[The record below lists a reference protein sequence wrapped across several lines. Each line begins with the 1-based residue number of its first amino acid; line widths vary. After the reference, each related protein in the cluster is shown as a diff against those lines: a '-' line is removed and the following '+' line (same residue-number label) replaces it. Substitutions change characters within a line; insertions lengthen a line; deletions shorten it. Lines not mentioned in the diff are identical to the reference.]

1 MKKTEIG
8 AAGVCDLDF
17 IAALEEN
24 CFSLPFRRADF
35 ESMLSADGDLLLI
48 AKEDG
53 APRGYLAARTVLD
66 ETEILAIAVDPAA
79 RGRGIGRALLDGLI
93 ERRGKQ
99 TKIVL
104 EVRASNAAARALY
117 AACGF
122 VQTGVR
128 RGYYQLPP
136 EDAVLYFRG
145 ATAAR
150 DKG

>member
-1 MKKTEIG
+1 MEKIEIS
-8 AAGVCDLDF
+8 AAGARDLDF
-17 IAALEEN
+17 IAALEET
-24 CFSLPFRRADF
+24 CFSRPFRRADF
-35 ESMLSADGDLLLI
+35 ESMLDAANDLLLT
-48 AKEDG
+48 AKDG
-53 APRGYLAARTVLD
+53 ETPCGYLAARTVLG

-79 RGRGIGRALLDGLI
+79 RRRGIGRALLDALI
-93 ERRGKQ
+93 GRLGEDA
-99 TKIVL
+99 KIFL

-122 VQTGVR
+122 VPTGVR
-128 RGYYQLPP
+128 RGYYEKPH